1 MLDHGSFVLRL
12 LMKILSRCFYGK
24 QASVLRK
31 LLVHW
36 LYQQQ
41 FTIFGLPDCN
51 ARA

>member
-36 LYQQQ
+36 LYQLQ